1 MSRYA
6 CVLFEYE
13 HLFSGARE
21 ERCQPRTSD
30 SATNYRHVIRIS
42 HASPPLPSREWYGC
56 RALSRHSHRILA
68 GAGAYASAVPRC
80 ILAPIAQ
87 AEAIDEDPAKHD
99 RRAGIVRGRRR
110 DYGGSIA
117 ICVGNSGFV
126 GEPIRK
132 PIPVS
137 LSIASSCIANLHAGH
152 SANPA
157 GNLGA
162 AVPLI
167 ASLPSGLAGPG

>member
-56 RALSRHSHRILA
+56 RALSRHRHRILA

-126 GEPIRK
+126 GEPISE

-137 LSIASSCIANLHAGH
+137 LSITSHCIANPHAGH
-152 SANPA
+152 SANAA